1 MTDEAIEK
9 TYNATKEAYFAVDNI
24 KDNKY
29 DIDIELLK
37 SKKDI
42 AIQDYQDNQMS
53 ISTQRSSISGNLNIF
68 IKYLFLIRLHIRCYI
83 VHYSV
88 MQSVSTYTLEM
99 LWKN

>member
-1 MTDEAIEK
+1 MTDNAVQK
-9 TYNATKEAYFAVDNI
+9 TYNATKKAYFAVDNI
-24 KDNKY
+24 KDN
-29 DIDIELLK
+29 IHENDIEFLK
-37 SKKDI
+37 NKKDI

-68 IKYLFLIRLHIRCYI
+68 KKYLLLIQLHIRCYI